1 MSMTGRVAT
10 ERDER
15 VAQILATSISR
26 EQLAEA
32 MWCAE
37 DTIRRRDDYE
47 AWLRAELD
55 ELRSED
61 RTEVVRCSDCRHAY
75 LDHGAY
81 VCNFRQ
87 LLAHYV
93 SDDEFCSHGEVRD
106 A

>member
-1 MSMTGRVAT
+1 MNMTGSVAT

-15 VAQILATSISR
+15 VAQILATSITR

-47 AWLRAELD
+47 AWLRMELD

-61 RTEVVRCSDCRHAY
+61 RTEVVRCRDCGHAY
-75 LDHGAY
+75 LDHGAH
-81 VCNFRQ
+81 VCNFRP

-93 SDDEFCSHGEVRD
+93 GGDEFCSNGEVKD